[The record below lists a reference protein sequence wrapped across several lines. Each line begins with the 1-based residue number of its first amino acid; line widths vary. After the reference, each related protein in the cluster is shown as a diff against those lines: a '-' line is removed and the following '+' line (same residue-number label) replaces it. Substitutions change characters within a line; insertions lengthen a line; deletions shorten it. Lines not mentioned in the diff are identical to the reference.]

1 MREARAPAANGSATG
16 AATPADGGAEGET
29 PAGRG
34 AEGALFIGPI
44 SPGAVAVATKG
55 AAAAPAAAA
64 PNVPLPP
71 SQAAALRAANDPN
84 NIFSALTKRM
94 GTLEINQT
102 LINTWISLWE
112 VQISAKLKNLSA
124 MQNATHTKLRS
135 VQANVSASQE
145 RMSNLTSSL
154 GIERI
159 EQVALQ
165 HAEARPPPPPSPLA
179 LPTLPPALSP
189 PPLCLLSYPPLS
201 PPARAAQVLM
211 LRDNVSTV
219 EAQLLQLLARSEGD
233 AAELRRELRAAA
245 RGHRVE
251 LLCCTLLSLALSW
264 LVAAKCIWEGRNA
277 PRRPD
282 GRWIQAGRAMR
293 ERERERERVSVS
305 ASASCSDLPA
315 TVPSP
320 QAAGAVAASPDSVT
334 QLRKRLARSNGAR
347 AACPRAACPSSRSMP
362 SLPQQKLPQP
372 PPFDSAAARRVHAN
386 GCSAVSE
393 GDPLAL
399 GTGRNG
405 LPLESRSQS
414 EMSLESHPSL

>member
-1 MREARAPAANGSATG
+1 M
-16 AATPADGGAEGET
+16 
-29 PAGRG
+29 
-34 AEGALFIGPI
+34 
-44 SPGAVAVATKG
+44 
-55 AAAAPAAAA
+55 
-64 PNVPLPP
+64 
-71 SQAAALRAANDPN
+71 
-84 NIFSALTKRM
+84 
-94 GTLEINQT
+94 
-102 LINTWISLWE
+102 
-112 VQISAKLKNLSA
+112 LSA
-124 MQNATHTKLRS
+124 PTEPACS
-135 VQANVSASQE
+135 
-145 RMSNLTSSL
+145 
-154 GIERI
+154 
-159 EQVALQ
+159 
-165 HAEARPPPPPSPLA
+165 

-189 PPLCLLSYPPLS
+189 PPLRLLSEPTLS
-201 PPARAAQVLM
+201 PPARAAQVIM
-211 LRDNVSTV
+211 LRNNVSTV

-293 ERERERERVSVS
+293 ERERERERVSMS
-305 ASASCSDLPA
+305 ASASCSHLPA

-320 QAAGAVAASPDSVT
+320 QAAGAVAVSPDSVA

-347 AACPRAACPSSRSMP
+347 ACPRAACPSSRSMP

-372 PPFDSAAARRVHAN
+372 PPFDSAAACRVHAN

-405 LPLESRSQS
+405 PPLESRSQS
-414 EMSLESHPSL
+414 EMSLDSQASM